1 MTPTNV
7 RIAALISGG
16 GRTVCNLQTAILEGR
31 VDASIACVIASRE
44 GLSGID
50 RASEAGLNVYVP
62 RQDDYEEDLQRLIRE
77 CQPDLICLCGYLRKL
92 DLHPS
97 WHGRVINIH
106 PSLLPR
112 HGGKGMY
119 GMHVHTAA
127 IESGDEFSVCTVHFV
142 DDQYD
147 QGPILLQRACPI
159 RSGDT
164 PETLAARVF
173 AEECIALPQAID
185 MISRNKVKLVDGR
198 VEINAACEV
207 GRGSL

>member
-1 MTPTNV
+1 MTSPL

-16 GRTVCNLQTAILEGR
+16 GRTVCNLQSAILANR
-31 VDASIACVIASRE
+31 VDACITRVIASRD
-44 GLSGID
+44 GLSGIE
-50 RASEAGLNVYVP
+50 RTGEMGLDVHVP
-62 RQDDYEEDLQRLIRE
+62 NQDDYEEDLRRLIE
-77 CQPDLICLCGYLRKL
+77 ACEPDLVCLCGYLKKL
-92 DLHPS
+92 NLHPS

-119 GMHVHTAA
+119 GIHVHKAA
-127 IESGDEFSVCTVHFV
+127 LESGAEFSGCTVHFV
-142 DDQYD
+142 DEQYD

-159 RSGDT
+159 EPRDT
-164 PETLAARVF
+164 PESLAARVF
-173 AEECIALPQAID
+173 EQECIALPQAID
-185 MISRNKVKLVDGR
+185 MISSDKIRLVEGR